1 VIIKKGFGEK
11 RSGGEGIGWDE
22 EMMI

>member
-1 VIIKKGFGEK
+1 VIIKKGFGEM
-11 RSGGEGIGWDE
+11 RSGGEGIGWEE

>member
-11 RSGGEGIGWDE
+11 RSGGEGIGWEE